1 MKRYLILAVII
12 LAILMVERPVL
23 SQNQGGA
30 ATIGQQQSGE
40 DQKVGQNLSAEEKA
54 KLREKLQNMSEEE
67 KEKIKS
73 QVRERAAERVKVF
86 DREEQ
91 LKIVEGIE
99 SQLAKLK
106 ASIKESP
113 ERDAF
118 RKAQDVSTEQQAK
131 MRKEWQ
137 KARQEQQQL
146 IDDIQRQL
154 AKLETPRQQILK
166 PNIPVTELKTISEMA
181 VKENA
186 NKTAQYVD
194 KLIAKYQ
201 RDSGDQLIR
210 PAQARKAQEKL
221 DNKSKKDI
229 KGSAPRESNGVKAQ

>member
-1 MKRYLILAVII
+1 MIRYFSLTVCIVT
-12 LAILMVERPVL
+12 ILMFTQPL
-23 SQNQGGA
+23 FGQNQSKDAELNQQGA
-30 ATIGQQQSGE
+30 E
-40 DQKVGQNLSAEEKA
+40 NKKVDPNLSSQERAG
-54 KLREKLQNMSEEE
+54 LREKSKNISGEE
-67 KEKIKS
+67 KEKPRN
-73 QVRERAAERVKVF
+73 QMRERASVF
-86 DREEQ
+86 GREEQ

-106 ASIKESP
+106 ASIKEAP

-118 RKAQDVSTEQQAK
+118 RKAQDVSAEQQAK

-137 KARQEQQQL
+137 KARKEQQQL
-146 IDDIQRQL
+146 VDDIQRQL
-154 AKLETPRQQILK
+154 AKLETPRQQIVK
-166 PNIPVTELKTISEMA
+166 PNIPVTELKTISEIA

-201 RDSGDQLIR
+201 RDSGDQPLR
-210 PAQARKAQEKL
+210 PVQARKAQEKL

-229 KGSAPRESNGVKAQ
+229 KESAPGEGTGVKAQ